1 MAQVSDTDQVRKE
14 KMAKILIDIGA
25 VGARPEEPF
34 TFTSGTRSP
43 VYIDV
48 RRLISYV
55 GEREETID
63 MLTSLISESVKDPIE
78 YVAGGETAGIPYAAF
93 VSAKMRLPMLYVRKQ
108 AKGFGRNAQVEG
120 NVVDNAQGILVE
132 DLMFDG
138 GSKVNFISGL
148 RTAGLRVN
156 HVFVIASYGLTEEYE
171 KSLGGIGV
179 RAHAVTDWPT
189 IIDVGEKSGFFGK
202 AAASMVRDF
211 LRDPHTWSQARG
223 GK

>member
-1 MAQVSDTDQVRKE
+1 MAEMTDQTRKE
-14 KMAKILIDIGA
+14 RMAKILIDIGA

-55 GEREETID
+55 KEREDTID
-63 MLTSLISESVKDPIE
+63 MLSSLVQESVKEPIE

-93 VSAKMRLPMLYVRKQ
+93 VSAKMHLPMLYVRKQ

-120 NVVDNAQGILVE
+120 NVVDGAQGILVE

-138 GSKVNFISGL
+138 GSKLNFVDGL
-148 RTAGLRVN
+148 RKAGLRVS
-156 HVFVIASYGLTEEYE
+156 HVFVVASYGLNDEYE
-171 KSLGGIGV
+171 KSLGSIGV

-189 IIDVGEKSGFFGK
+189 IIDVGEKCGYFGK
-202 AAASMVRDF
+202 AAAAMVRDF
-211 LRDPHTWSQARG
+211 LRDPHAWSQARG